1 MLAFSHKPLPPP
13 TYPHTFVCVYTTI
26 MCCVTPTVPHDAL
39 APVHLDPPPTTS
51 PSSLMASPIPPPVS
65 PHIIPPPL
73 PQVGA
78 IVPWNWPFHN
88 VLNPLVAAV
97 FAGNAIVIKV
107 GGWIRSNLHLVWISV
122 DVSATMVTL
131 CSLACV

>member
-1 MLAFSHKPLPPP
+1 MMRWPLYILTPLPPP
-13 TYPHTFVCVYTTI
+13 
-26 MCCVTPTVPHDAL
+26 L
-39 APVHLDPPPTTS
+39 PPPSWPLLS
-51 PSSLMASPIPPPVS
+51 PPPSIPPALF
-65 PHIIPPPL
+65 PPLFPFPL